1 MKTKIALIVTAL
13 ALAGGMLYTN
23 NVVFAQ
29 GTPPPA
35 SGQEDEQHVL
45 IRKAAHTLNQAK
57 AYLQSAKHDFG
68 GHRAAAI
75 KACDQALAECK
86 LAMEYDKK

>member
-1 MKTKIALIVTAL
+1 MKTKIALTVILLTL
-13 ALAGGMLYTN
+13 ASATLTTN
-23 NVVFAQ
+23 NIVFAQ

-57 AYLQSAKHDFG
+57 AYLQAAKPEFG
-68 GHRAAAI
+68 GHREAAI